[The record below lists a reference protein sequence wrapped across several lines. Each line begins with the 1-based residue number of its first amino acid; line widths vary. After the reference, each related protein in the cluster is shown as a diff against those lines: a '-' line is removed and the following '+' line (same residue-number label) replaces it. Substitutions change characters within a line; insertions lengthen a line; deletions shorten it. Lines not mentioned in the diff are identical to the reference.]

1 MSKVFS
7 LAIALVCVT
16 CNLCFSQII
25 IDDPGFSYTSPN
37 AGNIIV
43 GAIKKDNKS
52 QIILLGGNKGIVK
65 IDSLGKK
72 ISSFYQGAF
81 QYNVYN
87 SMRGLMETSDSKI
100 LAFGCFPGYQTHS
113 SVSLVRVFPNGT
125 VDPSFVSPLTGNSS
139 HVRAVAELPDGTYI
153 CAMGGPVSTNVIN
166 RLNNDG
172 SYDPNFV
179 SPYSGSLQDVAEFIV
194 QPDSSVLVVFENFI
208 QKLNYDG
215 TIDNSFNSSA
225 VGPLGSGYSDSEVL
239 DDGKILFLS
248 NNKVYR
254 LLPNGVID
262 NSFTPIVIPTSTFI
276 AKRIVR
282 TNNNKFYVYGRRDNS
297 LTTPSVLVN
306 RYLLNGTIDN
316 TLNLG
321 QGFNQEYS
329 IEANA
334 LVSFDDG
341 SFSVSGC
348 FDDLNNVSA
357 SNMAMLTNS
366 GSPVWMYK
374 YGSGLVNFRAT
385 TIHVDANQKMFVG
398 GDFEQYNGSYRHNIT
413 KLDQFGHIDFSFKPG
428 TGFNANVTDIV
439 TQPDGKIV
447 VCGQFSS
454 YNGTSIPNIV
464 RLNPNGTI
472 DNSFNAGTGFS
483 GYSAYVLTLGIQ
495 SDGKI
500 LVGGDFG
507 TYNNTSV
514 PRLVRLLPNGSLD
527 PTFTPSSGPDN
538 LVMDLIVKPNDEILI
553 CGKFGTYGG
562 TLRARIALLTSNGI
576 LNNSFVPVAAYAH
589 TDTRSMVI
597 QDDGK
602 IVVGG
607 DFYSFTDNAVRKLG
621 RLNPDGSADLTFEVD
636 PMIYNF
642 PEALGISQ
650 NGRIVVGAG
659 SISIFE
665 NDGSLVAHDNLSWST
680 TNVLDMYVN
689 PSGNPVLVGQF
700 TLSQDKYGISRLKL
714 IPAIHHTQ
722 QVSSCGPFTWVN
734 GNTYTTST
742 NTPQYTFTTADGVDS
757 IVTLNL
763 TILSNAAIDTQI
775 ACDSLT
781 WIDGITYYSSTN
793 TPTFVLQ
800 NAAGCDSTVTLNLTI
815 THPSSGSDT
824 QTVCGSYIWSVNGQ
838 TYTASGQYV
847 DTIPNSGGCDSI
859 ITLDLT
865 IIPDLPLMIENSFS
879 MPSDAN
885 ACVGEVAVTVS
896 GNADF
901 ELDFDNS
908 SQVITSSGYS
918 LVTNLCA
925 GIHDLHVTDHCGDT
939 LSTTIVIPVDSN
951 YVFNN
956 PFIDSLAMDSLGV
969 TGTNCDIYYA
979 GIDTAYIDSIW
990 ANGNT
995 VNVIWNIVDSNG
1007 SNFDTT
1013 SYVLNNGN
1021 GVYWLQLSVFCP
1033 NKSVGEYFAVT
1044 EAVYFNN
1051 GSVSTAGLTDY
1062 KQALFEVYPNPTNN
1076 QVTINFAGSGAE
1088 LTVYDL
1094 QGKVVLKEQI
1104 ESQGTI
1110 SLEHF
1115 ERGIYLFDLRNS
1127 QVNSVQRVVKQ

>member
-1 MSKVFS
+1 MSKIFS
-7 LAIALVCVT
+7 VAIVLICVT

-25 IDDPGFSYTSPN
+25 VDDPSFSYTSPN
-37 AGNIIV
+37 DGNAV
-43 GAIKKDNKS
+43 FGAIKKDNKS

-72 ISSFYQGAF
+72 IPSFYQGSF

-125 VDPSFVSPLTGNSS
+125 VDPSFVSPLSGNSS

-153 CAMGGPVSTNVIN
+153 CAMGGPVSTTVIT

-194 QPDSSVLVVFENFI
+194 QPDSSVLIVFENFI

-215 TIDNSFNSSA
+215 TIDNSFNSTA
-225 VGPLGSGYSDSEVL
+225 VGPLGNGYSDSEVL
-239 DDGKILFLS
+239 DDDKILFLS

-262 NSFTPIVIPTSTFI
+262 NSFTPIVIPTATFI

-282 TNNNKFYVYGRRDNS
+282 TNDNKFYVYGRRDNS

-306 RYLLNGTIDN
+306 RYHLNGTIDN

-329 IEANA
+329 VEAHA
-334 LVSFDDG
+334 LISFDDG
-341 SFSVSGC
+341 SFSVSGW
-348 FDDLNNVSA
+348 FDDLNNVST
-357 SNMAMLTNS
+357 SNMTMLTNS

-374 YGSGLVNFRAT
+374 VGTGLIDYRAYT
-385 TIHVDANQKMFVG
+385 MHVDANQNIFVG
-398 GDFEQYNGSYRHNIT
+398 GDFTTYNGSFRNDIT
-413 KLDQFGHIDFSFKPG
+413 KLDRYGHIDYSFKPG
-428 TGFNANVTDIV
+428 TGFNGSVMDIV
-439 TQPDGKIV
+439 TQPDGKVI

-454 YNGTSIPNIV
+454 YNGTNVQNIV

-472 DNSFNAGTGFS
+472 DNSFNAGTGFT
-483 GYSAYVLTLGIQ
+483 GYSANVLALGIQ

-500 LVGGDFG
+500 IVAGDFG
-507 TYNNTSV
+507 LYNGTSV
-514 PRLVRLLPNGSLD
+514 SRIVRLLPNGSLD
-527 PTFTPSSGPDN
+527 GTFTPSSGPNDFV
-538 LVMDLIVKPNDEILI
+538 LDLIVKPNDDILI
-553 CGKFGTYGG
+553 CGKFGTYAG
-562 TLRARIALLTSNGI
+562 TSRARIALLTNNGI
-576 LNNSFVPVAAYAH
+576 LNNFFVPASAYAH
-589 TDTRSMVI
+589 NDIRAMAI
-597 QDDGK
+597 QNDGK
-602 IVVGG
+602 ILVGG
-607 DFYSFTDNAVRKLG
+607 EFYSYTDSQDRRIG
-621 RLNPDGSADLTFEVD
+621 RLNSDGSADLTFVSNAA
-636 PMIYNF
+636 MYNF
-642 PEALGISQ
+642 PESIGILP
-650 NGRIVVGAG
+650 NGRIVIGSGMVSIVESNGTEVAFKNLDLTMAGA
-659 SISIFE
+659 SV
-665 NDGSLVAHDNLSWST
+665 N
-680 TNVLDMYVN
+680 DMYVN
-689 PSGNPVLVGQF
+689 PSGNPILVGRF
-700 TLSQDKYGISRLKL
+700 VMTPGKNGISRLKL

-722 QVSSCGPFTWVN
+722 QVSSCGPYTWIN
-734 GNTYTTST
+734 GSTYTAST
-742 NTPQYTFTTADGVDS
+742 NTPQYTFTNVDGVDS

-763 TILSNAAIDTQI
+763 TVTSNVGIDTQV

-781 WIDGITYYSSTN
+781 WIDGITYTSSTN
-793 TPTFVLQ
+793 TPTFTLQ
-800 NAAGCDSTVTLNLTI
+800 NAAGCDSIVTLNLTI
-815 THPSSGSDT
+815 IPS
-824 QTVCGSYIWSVNGQ
+824 
-838 TYTASGQYV
+838 
-847 DTIPNSGGCDSI
+847 
-859 ITLDLT
+859 
-865 IIPDLPLMIENSFS
+865 LPLIIANSFS

-885 ACVGEVAVTVS
+885 SCVGEVAIDIS

-901 ELDFDNS
+901 ELDFDNG

-925 GIHDLHVTDHCGDT
+925 GIHDLHVTDNCGDT

-956 PFIDSLAMDSLGV
+956 PFIDSLAIDSLGV
-969 TGTNCDIYYA
+969 TMTNCDIYYA

-1033 NKSVGEYFAVT
+1033 NKSTGQYFAVT
-1044 EAVYFNN
+1044 EAIYFNN
-1051 GSVSTAGLTDY
+1051 GSVSTAGLADY

-1076 QVTINFAGSGAE
+1076 LVTINFAGSGAE

-1094 QGKVVLKEQI
+1094 QGKVVLKDSIQNHEI
-1104 ESQGTI
+1104 I
-1110 SLEHF
+1110 SLENF
-1115 ERGIYLFDLRNS
+1115 ERGVYLFNFKNGQGQS
-1127 QVNSVQRVVKQ
+1127 IQRVVKQ